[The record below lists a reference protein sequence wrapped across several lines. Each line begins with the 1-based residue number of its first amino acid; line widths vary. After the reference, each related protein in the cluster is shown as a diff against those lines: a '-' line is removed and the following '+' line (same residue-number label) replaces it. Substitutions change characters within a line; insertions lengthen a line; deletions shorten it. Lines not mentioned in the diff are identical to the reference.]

1 MSDPGTS
8 CFGILGLDHVVVRV
22 RELER
27 MVAFYRDALGCV
39 EERRLDRLSLVQMRA
54 GRSMIDLVA
63 GRGAEAGC
71 NMDHFCIRI
80 EPFEVAAIRGQLA
93 RFGVEVGEAVSR
105 YGAEGDG
112 PSVYLSD
119 PEGNVIEL
127 KGPPGAVP

>member
-1 MSDPGTS
+1 
-8 CFGILGLDHVVVRV
+8 
-22 RELER
+22 

-39 EERRLDRLSLVQMRA
+39 EERRVEHLQLVQMRA

-63 GRGAEAGC
+63 GRGPETSGD
-71 NMDHFCIRI
+71 MDHFCIRI
-80 EPFEVAAIRGQLA
+80 EPFDATAIRRQLA
-93 RFGVEVGEAVSR
+93 RFGIEIGKAGTR

-112 PSVYLSD
+112 PAVYLND

>member
-1 MSDPGTS
+1 MS
-8 CFGILGLDHVVVRV
+8 FRIVGLDHVVVRT
-22 RELER
+22 RDLER

-54 GRSMIDLVA
+54 GRSMIDLIA
-63 GRGAEAGC
+63 GRGAETAG
-71 NMDHFCIRI
+71 NMDHLCIRI
-80 EPFEVAAIRGQLA
+80 EPFDAAAIRAQLG
-93 RFGVEVGEAVSR
+93 RFGVEIGEVVGR

-112 PSVYLSD
+112 PSVYLND

>member
-1 MSDPGTS
+1 MSS
-8 CFGILGLDHVVVRV
+8 FGIVGLDHVVVRV
-22 RELER
+22 RDLAR

-39 EERRLDRLSLVQMRA
+39 EERRLERLQLVQMRA

-63 GRGAEAGC
+63 GRGPETAG

-80 EPFEVAAIRGQLA
+80 EPFDAAAIRQQLA
-93 RFGVEVGEAVSR
+93 RFGVEIGDVVSR

-127 KGPPGAVP
+127 KGPPGAEP

>member
-1 MSDPGTS
+1 MSG
-8 CFGILGLDHVVVRV
+8 FRIVGLDHVVVRV
-22 RELER
+22 RDLER

-39 EERRLDRLSLVQMRA
+39 EERRLDRLQLVQMRA

-63 GRGAEAGC
+63 GRGPEAAC
-71 NMDHFCIRI
+71 NMDHLCIRI
-80 EPFEVAAIRGQLA
+80 EPFEAGAIRAQLA
-93 RFGVEVGEAVSR
+93 RFGVEIGEVVTR